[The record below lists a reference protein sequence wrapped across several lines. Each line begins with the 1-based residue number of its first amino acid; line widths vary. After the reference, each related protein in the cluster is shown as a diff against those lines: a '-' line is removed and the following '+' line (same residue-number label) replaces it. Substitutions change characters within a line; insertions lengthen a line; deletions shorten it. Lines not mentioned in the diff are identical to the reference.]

1 MLDVL
6 PEVMWSF
13 AMDIADRSK
22 SGTGNDGVVPT
33 EGGVGGACGVF
44 GKCAEM
50 GVAVSR
56 DTESSTSPGPGDQSR
71 KKAKGWSR

>member
-1 MLDVL
+1 
-6 PEVMWSF
+6 MWSC
-13 AMDIADRSK
+13 AMDIADRSR
-22 SGTGNDGVVPT
+22 SGTGNEGVVPT

-56 DTESSTSPGPGDQSR
+56 DTESNISPGPERTILHTVLYSIH
-71 KKAKGWSR
+71 